1 MQLRRSWWVPVTVL
15 SKVFVSP
22 LVYLSSGGVS
32 VIKHFMQ
39 PQWVQLSSYLQTLVA
54 FVTYSKGLEG
64 FIKARLTAD
73 SLICLDPRRIDLIG
87 IYQSFQESSW
97 CSLASGVSLVHL
109 TYFRQ
114 ICRLGLSHSCLQASF
129 VAGATCCTVPAQ
141 PEPPNH
147 TNTGGP
153 KMSLDPRGD
162 RCQNCVPLAQP
173 GQLQVQFSSNSPGSK
188 NKEHK
193 NAKNTEVHKEYSHL
207 PASRIFKLSTSG
219 VLGETP
225 QSGNHIRV

>member
-1 MQLRRSWWVPVTVL
+1 M
-15 SKVFVSP
+15 
-22 LVYLSSGGVS
+22 
-32 VIKHFMQ
+32 
-39 PQWVQLSSYLQTLVA
+39 
-54 FVTYSKGLEG
+54 
-64 FIKARLTAD
+64 
-73 SLICLDPRRIDLIG
+73 
-87 IYQSFQESSW
+87 
-97 CSLASGVSLVHL
+97 HL

-219 VLGETP
+219 VLGRLPSQGTILGSREVPKRPPIRMQSARAFITP
-225 QSGNHIRV
+225 YASGGLTPIQVGDDPKRDVRAPFRHSYRNFESSVAILFRIGLHK